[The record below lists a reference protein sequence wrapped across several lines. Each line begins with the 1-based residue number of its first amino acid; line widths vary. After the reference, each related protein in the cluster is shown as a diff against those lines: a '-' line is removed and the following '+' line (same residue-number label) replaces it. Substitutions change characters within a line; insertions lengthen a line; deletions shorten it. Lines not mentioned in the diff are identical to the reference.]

1 MAEPAQGGHRGGA
14 VTWMIT
20 RKYPPSVGGM
30 QRLSFELTT
39 RLRAR
44 RVIRLVALR
53 RGETLAIFLL
63 TSAAAVLG
71 GIMRRSIRVLHLG
84 DPVLAPLGVMARL
97 CGVPVCV
104 TVHGLDVTHRS
115 PVYRAWLRIFF
126 CNLDGYLCISNATR
140 EAAIAR
146 GAPPSRVH
154 VTGVGIEVPP
164 DLDPRPR
171 ENQLLLFVGRL
182 VRRKG
187 LVWFVGTVLPLLAQ
201 RHPALRLAII
211 GAGPEH
217 GAVERAAA
225 KAMVT
230 DRLEWLG
237 AVPEME
243 KWQWLARASICV
255 MPNIPVDG
263 DMEGYGIAALEAVAA
278 GTPLVAADIEGLRD
292 AVEPGMGAML
302 IPAQDARAWATAIST
317 LLDSPDRAAMLG
329 RRGREWARMHRR
341 WDEVCDQY
349 EQVFGAV
356 ACRKGS

>member
-1 MAEPAQGGHRGGA
+1 MTEPEHGALQGGA

-20 RKYPPSVGGM
+20 RKYPSSPGGM

-39 RLRAR
+39 RLGAR
-44 RVIRLVALR
+44 RAIRLVALR
-53 RGETLAIFLL
+53 RGETLAMFLL
-63 TSAAAVLG
+63 KSAAVVLG
-71 GIMRRSIRVLHLG
+71 GIMRGSIRVLHLG
-84 DPVLAPLGVMARL
+84 DPVLSPIGAMAKV

-126 CNLDGYLCISNATR
+126 RDLDAYLCISNATG

-154 VTGVGIEVPP
+154 VTGIGIEAPP
-164 DLDPRPR
+164 DLEPRSH
-171 ENQLLLFVGRL
+171 ETQLLLFVGRL

-187 LVWFVGTVLPLLAQ
+187 LAWFVGTVLPLLAPH
-201 RHPALRLAII
+201 HPALRLAII
-211 GAGPEH
+211 GAGSERD
-217 GAVERAAA
+217 AIERAAA
-225 KAMVT
+225 KAMVA

-237 AVPEME
+237 AVPEIE
-243 KWQWLARASICV
+243 KWQWLARASICI

-263 DMEGYGIAALEAVAA
+263 DMEGYGITALEALAA

-292 AVEPGMGAML
+292 AVEPGVGAML
-302 IPAQDARAWATAIST
+302 VPAQDARAWATALSG
-317 LLDSPDRAAMLG
+317 LLDSPEHAAMMG
-329 RRGREWARMHRR
+329 RCGREWARTHRR

-349 EQVFGAV
+349 ERVFDAV
-356 ACRKGS
+356 ACRKSP